1 MTQYSTSGCAV
12 VVAAAPQHRDV
23 NVGVAGDLDADA
35 EPALSEVV
43 ARVAALAPE
52 RVFVDLGEVA
62 FAGSTLAHFLARL
75 VGVAPQAMSVTV
87 CRAGPMHRWVL
98 DVAGMARILMIS
110 SHPAGL
116 ASALEDGSR
125 GRC

>member
-12 VVAAAPQHRDV
+12 VVAAAPQQRLV
-23 NVGVAGDLDADA
+23 NVRVAGDLDADA

-43 ARVAALAPE
+43 ARVAALTPE

-75 VGVAPQAMSVTV
+75 VGVLPQAMPVTV
-87 CRAGPMHRWVL
+87 CRPGPMHQWVL
-98 DVAGMARILMIS
+98 DAAGMTQILMIS

-116 ASALEDGSR
+116 ALDLEDGSR